1 MGNLTIDDIRKL
13 AELNLTPECYK
24 AYLQIIEPNIKSLIP
39 NYLKDWQNVESF
51 VNMTVMRHMG
61 IFKTNLSFLSIDDN
75 VEEKYGDQ
83 LDIAEFKKIKL
94 KSFKWKIDYLH
105 NEGILGD
112 SSHELLD
119 LLRRK
124 RNKIH
129 EMGTVFSEKELQEF
143 ALAYST
149 IFYIYTYESP
159 ENTDAERRTQIRN
172 WVERSS
178 EELLKIIKE

>member
-1 MGNLTIDDIRKL
+1 M
-13 AELNLTPECYK
+13 
-24 AYLQIIEPNIKSLIP
+24 
-39 NYLKDWQNVESF
+39 
-51 VNMTVMRHMG
+51 
-61 IFKTNLSFLSIDDN
+61 
-75 VEEKYGDQ
+75 
-83 LDIAEFKKIKL
+83 
-94 KSFKWKIDYLH
+94 H

-112 SSHELLD
+112 KSYELLD

-143 ALAYST
+143 SMAYST
-149 IFYIYTYESP
+149 AFYIYTYESP
-159 ENTDAERRTQIRN
+159 QNIGTERRTQMRN